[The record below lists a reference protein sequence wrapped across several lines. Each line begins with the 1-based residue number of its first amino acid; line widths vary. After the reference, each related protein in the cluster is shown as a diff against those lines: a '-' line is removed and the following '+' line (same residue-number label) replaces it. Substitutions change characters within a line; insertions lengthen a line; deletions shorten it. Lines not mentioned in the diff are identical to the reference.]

1 MSNDSPKPV
10 RITREQIA
18 AYTSTNYEVHGAS
31 GLTAVVRIGQ
41 PLPEALQSEIG
52 AGHSVS
58 VVTAWNPFS
67 GRLSDPDANR
77 KRNEARNALLK
88 QDLEQRCL
96 ISLKAVGWDGQM
108 SQPSED
114 AWHEWSLAVLDVDR
128 ATLDELLVT
137 HEQNA
142 VVYVPA
148 GGLAELVFHP
158 HAVHV
163 DTR

>member
-1 MSNDSPKPV
+1 MSNDSPKAV

-18 AYTSTNYEVHGAS
+18 AYTATNYEVQLAS
-31 GLTAVVRIGQ
+31 GATAVIRIGE
-41 PLPEALQSEIG
+41 PLPEALQSELG

-67 GRLSDPDANR
+67 RILE
-77 KRNEARNALLK
+77 KKVNESRNATLK
-88 QDLEQRCL
+88 SDLAKRGLQ
-96 ISLKAVGWDGQM
+96 SLPAVGRDSKSPWFE
-108 SQPSED
+108 PSF
-114 AWHEWSLAVLDVDR
+114 AVLDADR
-128 ATLDELLVT
+128 ATLDALLIT

-142 VVYVPA
+142 VVHVPA

-158 HAVHV
+158 RAVHV

>member
-67 GRLSDPDANR
+67 VPQSDAGNR
-77 KRNEARNALLK
+77 SRNATLK
-88 QDLEQRCL
+88 SDLATRGL
-96 ISLKAVGWDGQM
+96 KSLNALGRGNDPSWD
-108 SQPSED
+108 PEP
-114 AWHEWSLAVLDVDR
+114 SLAVLDADR

-142 VVYVPA
+142 VVHVPA